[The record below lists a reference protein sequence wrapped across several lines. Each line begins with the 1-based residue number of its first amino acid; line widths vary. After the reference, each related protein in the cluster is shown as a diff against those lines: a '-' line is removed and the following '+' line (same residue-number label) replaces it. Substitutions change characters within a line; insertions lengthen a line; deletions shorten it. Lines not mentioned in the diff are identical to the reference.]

1 MKNKKLTKQV
11 ENFIEKKLDMDSR
24 VKRLRE
30 KFDNGEKHPFYI
42 SLFGEE
48 NAFLPKVTHS
58 VYTWF
63 GQSFYESFCK
73 MLGESV
79 GYKVETQK
87 KVLGYC
93 NKRVEQYLTSIEKDM
108 NYSPN
113 RVKELKT
120 LKKLVTKGPPDEH
133 PDSTVDVYITTKK
146 KKEILIDI
154 TTVGNNK
161 KSFRA
166 LKKKILMWTAMRM
179 SQRKDVDIE
188 CYFAIPYN
196 PYTNNIEGT
205 EYDLWGQYYDRD
217 DILVGDELWK
227 KVSNNNIGIKDV
239 DSIFKEIGKKKKFI

>member
-93 NKRVEQYLTSIEKDM
+93 NKRVEQYLTSIEKDILLVVLVVWITSHYINVIHIQ
-108 NYSPN
+108 NYQ
-113 RVKELKT
+113 T
-120 LKKLVTKGPPDEH
+120 
-133 PDSTVDVYITTKK
+133 
-146 KKEILIDI
+146 ID
-154 TTVGNNK
+154 
-161 KSFRA
+161 
-166 LKKKILMWTAMRM
+166 
-179 SQRKDVDIE
+179 
-188 CYFAIPYN
+188 
-196 PYTNNIEGT
+196 
-205 EYDLWGQYYDRD
+205 
-217 DILVGDELWK
+217 
-227 KVSNNNIGIKDV
+227 
-239 DSIFKEIGKKKKFI
+239 